1 MRKLKLQMQISLDGY
16 VTVEYGGTNFNWDD
30 EVKTFS
36 IGNLKNVDCMV
47 LGRTTAEAI
56 RTYWGGV
63 ASDPNHEDYEYG
75 KLMTEI
81 PKVIFS
87 KSLNANTWDNA
98 TLVNGD
104 LVEEINSLKKKEGRD
119 MIVYGGFS
127 FVSSLIQ
134 HGLIDE
140 FYLLLNPMAF
150 GKGQT
155 IFNALKQTLQLK
167 LEKCRSFA
175 CGTVLL
181 FYTPNQA

>member
-30 EVKTFS
+30 EVKQFS
-36 IGNLKNVDCMV
+36 IDNLTNVDSMI
-47 LGRTTAEAI
+47 LGRTTADVIE
-56 RTYWGGV
+56 TYWGGV
-63 ASDPNHEDYEYG
+63 GRNPDHEDYEYG

-81 PKVIFS
+81 PKIVFS
-87 KSLNANTWDNA
+87 KKINVNKFDNA
-98 TLVNGD
+98 TIINGD
-104 LVEEINSLKKKEGRD
+104 IVEEIKHLKKKDGKD

-155 IFNALKQTLQLK
+155 IFNSLKQTLQLK
-167 LEKCRSFA
+167 LEKCKPFA

-181 FYTPNQA
+181 FYKPKK